1 MLDDDCVGDGLLFVG
16 LETHE
21 DRKAEMEH
29 REESGNLFVVVRS
42 TDTKD
47 TKRYNQEREID

>member
-1 MLDDDCVGDGLLFVG
+1 MLFVG

-21 DRKAEMEH
+21 NRKAEMEH

-42 TDTKD
+42 TETKDTKD
-47 TKRYNQEREID
+47 TTKNEE